1 MYFNVSESG
10 LPACIH
16 VCTSPFSTIISAM
29 IPDRESPPCASCRGE
44 QPRHTHHIILYI
56 ANYFQPIGNRIPD
69 RLGIAFPAAGTRIP
83 AAHREHE
90 PAGGVDM
97 KSASAGKSNLSSL
110 FFK

>member
-29 IPDRESPPCASCRGE
+29 IPDRESPLRKLPGE
-44 QPRHTHHIILYI
+44 QPRHTYHLILYI

-83 AAHREHE
+83 SHWYPHSRCA
-90 PAGGVDM
+90 PGT
-97 KSASAGKSNLSSL
+97 
-110 FFK
+110 